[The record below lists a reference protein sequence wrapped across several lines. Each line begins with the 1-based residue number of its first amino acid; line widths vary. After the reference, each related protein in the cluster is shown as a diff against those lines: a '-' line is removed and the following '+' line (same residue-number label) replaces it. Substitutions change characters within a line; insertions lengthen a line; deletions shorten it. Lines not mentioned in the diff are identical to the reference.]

1 MNMPDPLPRMR
12 GVNIV
17 NDPKTAEKL
26 VDPMRRTILSM
37 LANHPMTE
45 SGLAK
50 TLGLT
55 ESAIG
60 YHLKTLE
67 AIGLVRVVKREPE
80 PHGILQKFYG
90 ASAMVFIIDT
100 NHLPQEI
107 SRYFF
112 PINLERIRGFLCGLP
127 ADKLD
132 AVKDDRT
139 VERLAT
145 EFVDHLIAAGNAYKD
160 EARLGREELN
170 IKLYREAF
178 GKMLE
183 KEPLN
188 SNQVPPPSS
197 T

>member
-1 MNMPDPLPRMR
+1 MNLPGPVPRMR
-12 GVNIV
+12 GVHIV
-17 NDPKTAEKL
+17 DDTKTAEKL
-26 VDPMRRTILSM
+26 VDPMRRTILTL

-67 AIGLVRVVKREPE
+67 AIGLVRVVRREPE

-90 ASAMVFIIDT
+90 ASAMVFVIDT

-107 SRYFF
+107 SRYFL
-112 PINLERIRGFLCGLP
+112 PINLERIRGFLSGLS
-127 ADKLD
+127 ADKLE

-139 VERLAT
+139 VERLAAQ
-145 EFVDHLIAAGNAYKD
+145 FVDHLVEAGNAHKD
-160 EARLGREELN
+160 EVDLGREELN

-178 GKMLE
+178 LMMLL
-183 KEPLN
+183 KENLN
-188 SNQVPPPSS
+188 TKKIPPPAS